1 MKYLS
6 FLFIAAL
13 LGFSVPVHAQ
23 TVSYSDYENDD
34 GRDIN
39 FEIIGKM
46 KGNFLVYK
54 NLRWKHKLSIFDKD
68 MNTKEIIMLDF
79 LPEKT
84 LNVDFIAYPD
94 FFYMIYQYQKRNI
107 VHCMGIKM
115 DGDGHKLSEP
125 VELDTTQISLFAENK
140 IYSTINSEDK
150 QKIMV
155 FKIQKKNE
163 KIHLV
168 TLLFDQQLQLIKKS
182 RMNMEFNDRRENYGD
197 FLLDNEG
204 TLAVTLATQPVNRD
218 YSNELT
224 LITKSPL
231 SDSLAFHTVDLQKNY
246 VNEVKL
252 KIDNLNKRYLI
263 NAFFFRKNRG
273 TADGMLS
280 WCWNAAHAD
289 QDFSSFLEFSDSLRA
304 ESRTDG
310 HLRDAFNEFVIR
322 QVVVKKD
329 GGFLLLTEDFSSQT
343 SSANN
348 NLNTFSPYNRYNSFY
363 NPYTIYP
370 NSYYSYNPYYNN
382 YYRPYNSFANQQSTR
397 YFYANIVL
405 MSLNKDGKPEW
416 TRVLHKDQMDD
427 NDDNFLSYSTM
438 ISGGE
443 IHFLY
448 NLDRKNQVIADES
461 ITPEGINKRNATL
474 KSQEKGYQ
482 FMPRLSKQV
491 GANQLLIPC
500 LYRAYIC
507 FAKVDL

>member
-1 MKYLS
+1 MKCVSFYLCAVL
-6 FLFIAAL
+6 FLAS
-13 LGFSVPVHAQ
+13 FSVSGQ
-23 TVSYSDYENDD
+23 TVSYSDYENED

-68 MNTKEIIMLDF
+68 MNTKAIIMLDF

-84 LNVDFIAYPD
+84 LNVDFVTYPD

-107 VHCMGIKM
+107 VHCMCVKM
-115 DGDGHKLSEP
+115 DGDGLKLSDP

-150 QKIMV
+150 QKLMV

-163 KIHLV
+163 KVHLV

-182 RMNMEFNDRRENYGD
+182 RLTMEFNDRRENFGD
-197 FLLDNEG
+197 FQLDNEG
-204 TLAVTLATQPVNRD
+204 NLIVTLATQPVNRD

-231 SDSLAFHTVDLQKNY
+231 TDSLVFHAVDIQKNY

-252 KIDNLNKRYLI
+252 KIDNLNKRFLV
-263 NAFFFRKNRG
+263 NAFFYKKNRG
-273 TADGMLS
+273 TADGMFS
-280 WCWNAAHAD
+280 WCWNAALGAM
-289 QDFSSFLEFSDSLRA
+289 DFSTFQDFSDSLRA

-310 HLRDAFNEFVIR
+310 HLRDAFNEFGIR
-322 QVVVKKD
+322 QVVVRKD
-329 GGFLLLTEDFSSQT
+329 GGFLLLTEDYSSQT
-343 SSANN
+343 SNANN
-348 NLNTFSPYNRYNSFY
+348 NPYTYNPYNRYNSFY

-397 YFYANIVL
+397 YYYANIVI
-405 MSLNKDGKPEW
+405 MSMNKDGKPEW

-438 ISGGE
+438 ISGGQ

-461 ITPEGINKRNATL
+461 VAPDGTNKRNATL

-491 GANQLLIPC
+491 GANELLIPC